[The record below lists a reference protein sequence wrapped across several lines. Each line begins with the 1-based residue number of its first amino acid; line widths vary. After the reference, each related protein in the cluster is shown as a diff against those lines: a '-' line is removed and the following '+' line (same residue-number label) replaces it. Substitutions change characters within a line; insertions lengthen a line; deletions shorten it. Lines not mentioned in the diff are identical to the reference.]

1 MISRQGAESPVRALR
16 QLHFSNLFF
25 AHMWNASCKANEA
38 LLGAKGNIRIGREGK
53 VGKRRR
59 KSVQKVLE
67 TMETGKV

>member
-1 MISRQGAESPVRALR
+1 
-16 QLHFSNLFF
+16 
-25 AHMWNASCKANEA
+25 MWNASCKANEA

-67 TMETGKV
+67 TMETVKV